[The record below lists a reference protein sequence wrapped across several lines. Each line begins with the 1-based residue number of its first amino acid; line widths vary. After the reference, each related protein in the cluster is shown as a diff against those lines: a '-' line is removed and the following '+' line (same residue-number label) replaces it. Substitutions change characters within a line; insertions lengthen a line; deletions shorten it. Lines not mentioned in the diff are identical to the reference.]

1 MFGEWKLENK
11 TPGFLYFPTEAIV
24 AIEDISLIR
33 ESMNGQQ
40 VTIVTKRG
48 QEVLVTES
56 LKEVW
61 NILTSNKED

>member
-33 ESMNGQQ
+33 EEVNGKH

-48 QEVLVTES
+48 QEVTVTES

-61 NILTSNKED
+61 NILTSNKEN